1 MISPEAL
8 KRYPFFATL
17 NEEQLKQIAMIGEEV
32 EFNKDQL
39 AAREG
44 QPADALYVLTEG
56 SADLYFTIQDEKTN
70 TKREFLVGEITAG
83 DPFGITALLEP
94 YKHLSSVRCTT
105 ACKAICINGPKLRDL
120 AANDPL
126 LATIMLKHIALAAL
140 ERLDHTRVQL
150 AAAWV

>member
-1 MISPEAL
+1 MISPETL
-8 KRYPFFATL
+8 KRFPFFASL
-17 NEEQLKQIAMIGEEV
+17 NDEQLKQIAMIGDEV
-32 EFNKDQL
+32 EFNKEQL
-39 AAREG
+39 VAVEG

-56 SADLYFTIQDEKTN
+56 SADLYFTIQDDKTN

-94 YKHLSSVRCTT
+94 YKHLSSVRCTS
-105 ACKAICINGPKLRDL
+105 ACKAICINAPKLREL
-120 AANDPL
+120 AENDPT

-150 AAAWV
+150 AAAWA